1 MNLAQLEAVVWLS
14 RLGNFRK
21 AAKRLGITQPAISLR
36 IRQIERELGVILFKR
51 GTTSTQLTEGGHQ
64 LLAYAVD
71 ITSLA
76 SQLTRRAAEVGYAAE
91 DQTLS
96 VAMPAAVPNL
106 EQ

>member
-36 IRQIERELGVILFKR
+36 IRQIERELGVTLFKR
-51 GTTSTQLTEGGHQ
+51 GTTSTQLTESGRQ
-64 LLAYAVD
+64 LVVYAVD

-76 SQLTRRAAEVGYAAE
+76 AQLTRRAAEVGHAVE
-91 DQTLS
+91 DREL
-96 VAMPAAVPNL
+96 
-106 EQ
+106 